1 MAEKAEN
8 ETKETSTLE
17 PKTKLTGKIT
27 KITIGGAIVDLGQEL
42 PGVIHISQL
51 QKDHLTRVEDA
62 IEIGQEV
69 EVWVR
74 RAKKDRIELTM
85 IEPLPLEWREM
96 KPEMAV
102 KGKIVRLE
110 TYGAFVEIGAERP
123 GLIHVSEIAHGY
135 IKNPADVVKV
145 GDEVDVM
152 ILEVNRRK
160 KQIRLSMK
168 AVLPEPEEN
177 LDAKPRRGGRGGKK
191 RSTKSAAA
199 LMAEYDEA
207 PKAPEH
213 TAMEMAWQAALDRE
227 DVKKKKSKA
236 KDNKERKET
245 EATNEQ
251 EDLLARTL
259 KERVKS

>member
-1 MAEKAEN
+1 MAEN
-8 ETKETSTLE
+8 EATKTEILE

-51 QKDHLTRVEDA
+51 QSEHLTRVEDA
-62 IEIGQEV
+62 IEVGQEV

-96 KPEMAV
+96 KPEMVV
-102 KGKIVRLE
+102 KGKVARLE
-110 TYGAFVEIGAERP
+110 SYGAFVEIGAERP
-123 GLIHVSEIAHGY
+123 GLVHVSEIAHGY
-135 IKNPADVVKV
+135 VKNPGDVVKV
-145 GDEVDVM
+145 GDEVEVM

-168 AVLPEPEEN
+168 AVLPEPEGSQ
-177 LDAKPRRGGRGGKK
+177 DARPRRGGRGRK
-191 RSTKSAAA
+191 RTKSAAA
-199 LMAEYDEA
+199 LMAEFDDT

-213 TAMEMAWQAALDRE
+213 TAMEMAWQAALERASSE
-227 DVKKKKSKA
+227 KKAAKAGKTKKADVT
-236 KDNKERKET
+236 KEQDEI
-245 EATNEQ
+245 
-251 EDLLARTL
+251 LARTL
-259 KERVKS
+259 EQRVTD